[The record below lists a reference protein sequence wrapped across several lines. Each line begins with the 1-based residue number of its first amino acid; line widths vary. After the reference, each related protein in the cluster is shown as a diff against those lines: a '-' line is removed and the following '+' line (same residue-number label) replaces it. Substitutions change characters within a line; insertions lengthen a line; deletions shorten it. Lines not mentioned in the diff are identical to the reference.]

1 MRVITHLIVIVLTCD
16 FAWFDLNARKKTRNG
31 SVRQRARPPT
41 SDWWTTKMPPTTKY
55 KNMKGWFCHL
65 IFVRPARM
73 ELFSASL
80 RKHTHIEPVLTWVT
94 GGVIGT
100 YCFHW
105 RATFIVFFFL
115 LFARQFNII
124 FFFVETKDFMDRN
137 CWKIIVIEPNDDCA
151 VWCQSAAATIAACL
165 PVAVDIFCIWSPLPL
180 HVVTL
185 RGSMRVRETTDTHT
199 RMTQIRMCVRGGI
212 VLCFHPTWNG
222 TTQWISGREGRKL
235 ARTRC

>member
-1 MRVITHLIVIVLTCD
+1 MNYQDAANNQIQEHERVILSSHFCSAGPNGIVLSKSAKTYTHRTGTHMGDRRRHRNILFPLKSDVHCD
-16 FAWFDLNARKKTRNG
+16 
-31 SVRQRARPPT
+31 
-41 SDWWTTKMPPTTKY
+41 
-55 KNMKGWFCHL
+55 
-65 IFVRPARM
+65 
-73 ELFSASL
+73 
-80 RKHTHIEPVLTWVT
+80 
-94 GGVIGT
+94 
-100 YCFHW
+100 
-105 RATFIVFFFL
+105 FFFL